1 MNWLV
6 SAALFAASIILL
18 LMRRIG
24 RDAGARADTRYFQRV
39 GWVFSTGLLL
49 LAVGLLAGLAPRH
62 PFILLAGM
70 GSSFLSVYLLALF
83 AYSFPHSVPAPASL
97 RLSLGALTAGLI
109 AMSTQT
115 HIIGRFGP
123 VVMSGAMLPYFALT
137 LYFVRRNWK
146 AATAPGRSI
155 PSLPVTIVQTAV
167 VAPWI
172 ASFVGFALVGPY
184 MPHPIPT
191 WVYLLQAL
199 CMSMVIVGGVAVAI
213 LRYHLFEIRVLL
225 REAVLAVL
233 ATGAFAVFVGVAAE
247 PLHEHLTTTVS
258 HGFAAL
264 VIAGVPPL
272 LVHAAMSL
280 LDRWTDAPPTGS
292 RSAAAERALLEQTLA
307 ATGRLVEPGAVLELV
322 ASALREASGGEI
334 RFLQNQPLIEAQ
346 DSPPAVLLAAARERA
361 EPFWSAEHHPELP
374 SALSGWMTAER
385 VALVVPVRR
394 DEMLF
399 GFVVVSGVD
408 ALPRARTVLCVRLCE
423 HLALKLQNFVLYADA
438 ALAAREL
445 ADYRAFLEN
454 LVESLPVG
462 VATVAPDLKVRS
474 WNRAMETHTGVDR
487 ARALASGCF
496 DQLFPHLQRDL
507 TARDAI
513 AATQRD
519 PSSVIAQVAVETP
532 GPQGIQYHDLLFA
545 AFRDSHGEPRG
556 AVVISDDVTQRVRL
570 AEELEESR
578 RLASLGAFAAA
589 LAHDIRTPL
598 TSIQMNVQILSSRVE
613 LGESD
618 REYLDIAQ
626 EEISRLTRSVGEIL
640 EYARPLALN
649 HAAEDIGDFVDDL
662 ARSVATL
669 YAERGVRV
677 EVVRELDG
685 ECVIPVDL
693 ARLRRAMLNLLDNAV
708 DASPRDA
715 AVTLRVRS
723 DSECVRLSVEDRGRG
738 IPADTLSRVFD
749 PFFTTRPDGTG
760 LGLAIAR
767 NVVRAHGGQVEV
779 ASEPERGT
787 TFTVTLPR
795 ARAEQAPPP
804 SRLSDPFG
812 PNRDDALLGEPAAL

>member
-1 MNWLV
+1 
-6 SAALFAASIILL
+6 
-18 LMRRIG
+18 
-24 RDAGARADTRYFQRV
+24 
-39 GWVFSTGLLL
+39 
-49 LAVGLLAGLAPRH
+49 
-62 PFILLAGM
+62 
-70 GSSFLSVYLLALF
+70 
-83 AYSFPHSVPAPASL
+83 
-97 RLSLGALTAGLI
+97 
-109 AMSTQT
+109 
-115 HIIGRFGP
+115 
-123 VVMSGAMLPYFALT
+123 
-137 LYFVRRNWK
+137 
-146 AATAPGRSI
+146 
-155 PSLPVTIVQTAV
+155 
-167 VAPWI
+167 
-172 ASFVGFALVGPY
+172 
-184 MPHPIPT
+184 
-191 WVYLLQAL
+191 
-199 CMSMVIVGGVAVAI
+199 
-213 LRYHLFEIRVLL
+213 
-225 REAVLAVL
+225 
-233 ATGAFAVFVGVAAE
+233 
-247 PLHEHLTTTVS
+247 
-258 HGFAAL
+258 
-264 VIAGVPPL
+264 
-272 LVHAAMSL
+272 
-280 LDRWTDAPPTGS
+280 
-292 RSAAAERALLEQTLA
+292 
-307 ATGRLVEPGAVLELV
+307 GRLVDPGEVLELV
-322 ASALREASGGEI
+322 TSALREASGGEI
-334 RFLQNQPLIEAQ
+334 RFLQNQPLIDAL
-346 DSPPAVLLAAARERA
+346 DRPPAVLLAAARDRA

-374 SALSGWMTAER
+374 SSLSGWMTAER
-385 VALVVPVRR
+385 VALVIPVRR

-399 GFVVVSGVD
+399 GFVVVSGVA
-408 ALPRARTVLCVRLCE
+408 ALPRARTMLCVRLCE

-474 WNRAMETHTGVDR
+474 WNRAMEVHTGVDR

-519 PSSVIAQVAVETP
+519 PSSVIAQVAVSTP
-532 GPQGIQYHDLLFA
+532 GPQGVQYHDLLFA

-649 HAAEDIGDFVDDL
+649 YAAEDMGDFVDDL

-677 EVVRELDG
+677 EVARELDG

-693 ARLRRAMLNLLDNAV
+693 ARLRRAVLNLLDNAV

-723 DSECVRLSVEDRGRG
+723 DAGSVRLSVEDRGRG
-738 IPADTLSRVFD
+738 IPAEALSRVFD

-767 NVVRAHGGQVEV
+767 NIVRAHGGQLDV

-795 ARAEQAPPP
+795 ARAEQAPSRP
-804 SRLSDPFG
+804 RLSDPFG
-812 PNRDDALLGEPAAL
+812 PKPDDATPGEPPAR